1 MSKQYLN
8 MTSKSYNIK
17 QRGVFMRNNNKL
29 NLCIEPAINSCYS
42 SGLWINTL
50 GYLNNDSWLNK

>member
-17 QRGVFMRNNNKL
+17 QRVVFIRDNNKL
-29 NLCIEPAINSCYS
+29 NLCIEPVINSCYS

>member
-17 QRGVFMRNNNKL
+17 QRVVFRRDSNKL
-29 NLCIEPAINSCYS
+29 NLCIEPAINSCYG
-42 SGLWINTL
+42 SGIWLNTL